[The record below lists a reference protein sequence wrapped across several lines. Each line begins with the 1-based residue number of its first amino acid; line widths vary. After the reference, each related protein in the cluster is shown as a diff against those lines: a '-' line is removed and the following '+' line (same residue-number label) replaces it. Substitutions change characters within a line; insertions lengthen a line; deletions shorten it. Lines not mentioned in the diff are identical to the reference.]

1 VVLQGLSVLQGVVA
15 TVALEAQAV
24 LLSVIQPELPLVL
37 RGLLVGLVGLVGQVL
52 KAVPPEMVVMVAR
65 LPC

>member
-1 VVLQGLSVLQGVVA
+1 MVA
-15 TVALEAQAV
+15 AVALEAQVV
-24 LLSVIQPELPLVL
+24 LLSVIQPVLPLVL
-37 RGLLVGLVGLVGQVL
+37 RVLLVGLVGLVGQLL

>member
-1 VVLQGLSVLQGVVA
+1 MVA
-15 TVALEAQAV
+15 TVALEAQV
-24 LLSVIQPELPLVL
+24 VMLSVIQPVLPLVL

-52 KAVPPEMVVMVAR
+52 KAVPPEVVVMVAR

>member
-1 VVLQGLSVLQGVVA
+1 MVA
-15 TVALEAQAV
+15 AVALEAQVV
-24 LLSVIQPELPLVL
+24 LLSVIHLQPVLPLVL
-37 RGLLVGLVGLVGQVL
+37 RVLLVGLVGLVGQVL